1 MIPSPEQFT
10 LHICTFLATTGL
22 VGLATWVLCTRVMT
36 ESKNTGAADDFFA
49 GGRSLKW
56 YVVAGSL
63 MLTNL
68 STEQLVG
75 LNGNVYKDRNLAG
88 IWFEAGAAIAMVLT
102 ATVFLPRYMALGL
115 TTTSAYLGER
125 FDLCTRTMGSVLFL
139 VFYVF
144 LVCPFALYTGSLA
157 MRNSFDLHS
166 IPLWA
171 ISAVIGSLGACYA
184 LFGGLKA
191 VAVSDCLNGIGLLI
205 VGVWVP
211 AAALYQLGGV
221 SELFEHPDD
230 LKPLAEHSISAPWH
244 VNFTGLFLMNIYY
257 WSTNQVI
264 VQRALAAKTLAH
276 GQKGVLFAATMKVVG
291 FVFLCLPGVI
301 GLALVRSGATIG
313 GKVFTV
319 PHDDEVYP
327 ELVKAVMPLWSLGF
341 FAAVLVGSVLSS
353 FNSALNSAATLF
365 GLEIYK
371 VYINKEASDKRI
383 VFVSTMFGGLMTLAS
398 FVIAPL
404 FEHIDGIFSFQQHV
418 NTVLSLPLV
427 SIFFVGIAT
436 SLPDAFAEK
445 VGFAVGVVAIA
456 AGQFVPESYLH
467 FFHVYFLAFVLAVSS
482 VFIATYIPCLRRMC
496 GRIGRPIS
504 YVQRTDK
511 AVVDLVRWR
520 PTYILVA
527 GLMVV
532 LTTLIVSLQIGSE
545 ELFYSFWALWLVV
558 LTTLLFWTAASTPV
572 QKKADLGR
580 QATEMPENPMEADDT
595 VVGAEYI
602 KGVVEQQNL

>member
-102 ATVFLPRYMALGL
+102 ATVFLPPYMALGL

-157 MRNSFDLHS
+157 MRNIFDLHS

-171 ISAVIGSLGACYA
+171 VSAVIGSLGACYA

-211 AAALYQLGGV
+211 AAALYQLGGI

-230 LKPLAEHSISAPWH
+230 LIPLAEHSISAPWH
-244 VNFTGLFLMNIYY
+244 VNFTGLFLTNIYY

-264 VQRALAAKTLAH
+264 VQRVLAAKTLAH
-276 GQKGVLFAATMKVVG
+276 GLHGGMG
-291 FVFLCLPGVI
+291 F
-301 GLALVRSGATIG
+301 
-313 GKVFTV
+313 
-319 PHDDEVYP
+319 
-327 ELVKAVMPLWSLGF
+327 
-341 FAAVLVGSVLSS
+341 
-353 FNSALNSAATLF
+353 
-365 GLEIYK
+365 
-371 VYINKEASDKRI
+371 
-383 VFVSTMFGGLMTLAS
+383 
-398 FVIAPL
+398 
-404 FEHIDGIFSFQQHV
+404 
-418 NTVLSLPLV
+418 
-427 SIFFVGIAT
+427 
-436 SLPDAFAEK
+436 
-445 VGFAVGVVAIA
+445 
-456 AGQFVPESYLH
+456 
-467 FFHVYFLAFVLAVSS
+467 
-482 VFIATYIPCLRRMC
+482 
-496 GRIGRPIS
+496 
-504 YVQRTDK
+504 
-511 AVVDLVRWR
+511 
-520 PTYILVA
+520 
-527 GLMVV
+527 
-532 LTTLIVSLQIGSE
+532 
-545 ELFYSFWALWLVV
+545 
-558 LTTLLFWTAASTPV
+558 
-572 QKKADLGR
+572 
-580 QATEMPENPMEADDT
+580 
-595 VVGAEYI
+595 
-602 KGVVEQQNL
+602 